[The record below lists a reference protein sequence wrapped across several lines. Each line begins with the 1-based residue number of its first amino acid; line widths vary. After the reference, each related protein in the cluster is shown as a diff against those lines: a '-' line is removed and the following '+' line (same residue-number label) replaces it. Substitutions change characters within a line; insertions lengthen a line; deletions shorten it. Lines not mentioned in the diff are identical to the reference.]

1 MQSNNHASRL
11 NAIVNKTDTRAG
23 KAFDLTVQGLVIV
36 SLISFSV
43 ATLPDLSNNTLELL
57 RWIEVTVVVLFTAE
71 YLLRLKAADHA
82 LAYALS
88 FFGVADLL
96 AILPFYLTTGIDLR
110 AVKVLRALRIIS
122 LLKSRATTLP

>member
-71 YLLRLKAADHA
+71 YLLRLKAADQP
-82 LAYALS
+82 S
-88 FFGVADLL
+88 
-96 AILPFYLTTGIDLR
+96 PM
-110 AVKVLRALRIIS
+110 
-122 LLKSRATTLP
+122 P

>member
-11 NAIVNKTDTRAG
+11 NGIVNKTDTRAG
-23 KAFDLTVQGLVIV
+23 KAFDLTVQGLFIV

-88 FFGVADLL
+88 FFGVVDLL
-96 AILPFYLTTGIDLR
+96 AILLFTQQPGLIY
-110 AVKVLRALRIIS
+110 AQ
-122 LLKSRATTLP
+122 